1 MPQRVSSTFY
11 PSKAAPL
18 RIESPFTLYPKRQTG
33 SAERRPRTFLSSH
46 LPERPRSPD
55 PSATKASSRRR
66 KQASPTRET
75 TLDKAIKIITHR
87 YLQQTHTHPKTSP
100 HALASRVQH
109 LHQSRGQPLRAP
121 ASHGA
126 LPHRRT
132 PLLDS
137 PLLCYVR
144 PPREG
149 NSRSAQLP
157 HTPSRMTRT
166 NGDSRATTSTE
177 ASAEPAG
184 E

>member
-1 MPQRVSSTFY
+1 MPQRVSSTFW
-11 PSKAAPL
+11 PLKAPLL
-18 RIESPFTLYPKRQTG
+18 RIESTFTLCPKRQTA
-33 SAERRPRTFLSSH
+33 STERRPRTFLSSH
-46 LPERPRSPD
+46 VLERPRSPD
-55 PSATKASSRRR
+55 PSVTKASSRRR
-66 KQASPTRET
+66 KQASPARET
-75 TLDKAIKIITHR
+75 TLNKAIKIMTFRH
-87 YLQQTHTHPKTSP
+87 LQEPHTHLKASP
-100 HALASRVQH
+100 HVLAFRVQH

-121 ASHGA
+121 ASYGA

-144 PPREG
+144 PPRAG